1 MGALFAHYLLQTIVS
16 VLTADGRPGVS
27 AIRSICP
34 MNRRRPVSTNRSSAM
49 LIKFSITRSGVI
61 ASGLL
66 QAFS

>member
-1 MGALFAHYLLQTIVS
+1 
-16 VLTADGRPGVS
+16 
-27 AIRSICP
+27 